1 MEEKEDSS
9 LLLFRRPTRV
19 HIRNFGLPSLG
30 TIDGTPSSK
39 TFGIRYYFVYFVQIF
54 ENCRVGWKSRDLFKW
69 TRCVFFSITVIVNGR
84 EKGGTRAV
92 SRETN

>member
-30 TIDGTPSSK
+30 TVDELENVWDQVL
-39 TFGIRYYFVYFVQIF
+39 FRIF
-54 ENCRVGWKSRDLFKW
+54 RSN
-69 TRCVFFSITVIVNGR
+69 I
-84 EKGGTRAV
+84 
-92 SRETN
+92 